1 MLERFSLLHTADVDE
16 FRVAVGQYLTP
27 HKLAPAG
34 RVATLENDLAM
45 AALGPVTLVYGRNA
59 GAVLQVQLTEQVDYY
74 DVNLALA
81 GTNLVRTGGEEVLL
95 DARTA
100 GILSPRMLASMQ
112 LSDGYRQ
119 LHVRVERYALERQLE
134 ELLGRPVPG
143 PIRFRPGMDL
153 TDPAAAS
160 WSQAV
165 QLLVRDLNEPAG
177 LAGTA
182 AGPSWAAFLMTGLLL
197 AQPHNY
203 TGELEQRRSGP
214 RRPASVK
221 RVLDLIER
229 DPSAALPLD
238 RLALAAGVTAR
249 SLQRYFKEYVG
260 CSPQAYLRSVRLARA
275 HEELKSAPPGTTVAD
290 IAFNWGFTHLPRFAS
305 AYQERYGVPPSA
317 TLRGT

>member
-1 MLERFSLLHTADVDE
+1 MPMLERFSLLHTADVDE

-59 GAVLQVQLTEQVDYY
+59 YAVLQVQLTEQVDYY
-74 DVNLALA
+74 DVNLALVS
-81 GTNLVRTGGEEVLL
+81 TNLVRTGGEEVLL

-177 LAGTA
+177 LAGDGRRA
-182 AGPSWAAFLMTGLLL
+182 IVGGLPDDR
-197 AQPHNY
+197 AVA
-203 TGELEQRRSGP
+203 R
-214 RRPASVK
+214 
-221 RVLDLIER
+221 
-229 DPSAALPLD
+229 SAAQLHRRARTTPV
-238 RLALAAGVTAR
+238 RAAAVRPR
-249 SLQRYFKEYVG
+249 SSA
-260 CSPQAYLRSVRLARA
+260 CS
-275 HEELKSAPPGTTVAD
+275 T
-290 IAFNWGFTHLPRFAS
+290 
-305 AYQERYGVPPSA
+305 
-317 TLRGT
+317 